1 MLRNL
6 RDLHDYAIG
15 ATDGD
20 IGHVKDFY
28 FDDQAWV
35 IRYLVVETGQWL
47 SSRKVLISPIA
58 FGHLDLQEK
67 ILPVSITREQVKNSP
82 DIDTDKPVSRQYESQ
97 YHGYYAYAPYWG
109 ETGLWGPNFL
119 MPEFMAT
126 PSDAQRQPDSAS
138 VDASVARH
146 RGEDS
151 HLRSCKVV
159 MGYHIHASDGEIGRV
174 HGMLV
179 DEKTWAIRF
188 VIVNTSNWWIGHQ
201 VLISPE
207 WIDDI
212 SWADGTVSLN
222 VTRHKFRD
230 APPYDESILVD
241 RMHEISVYKHY
252 EDMGYWVKEQIPDAL
267 RGSFPTRDANER
279 NRTEQSGLG

>member
-6 RDLHDYAIG
+6 RALQDYAIR

-35 IRYLVVETGQWL
+35 IRYLVVETGRWL

-58 FGHLDLQEK
+58 LGHSDLQEK

-82 DIDTDKPVSRQYESQ
+82 DIDMDKPVSRQYENQ
-97 YHGYYAYAPYWG
+97 YHGYYAYSPYWG

-119 MPEFMAT
+119 MPEFVAT
-126 PSDAQRQPDSAS
+126 PSDAQPQPDSVS
-138 VDASVARH
+138 VDVSAAQH
-146 RGEDS
+146 RSEDS

-159 MGYHIHASDGEIGRV
+159 MGYHIQASDGEIGRV

-179 DEKTWAIRF
+179 DERTWAIRF
-188 VIVNTSNWWIGHQ
+188 LIVNTSNWWIGHQ

-212 SWADGTVSLN
+212 SWVDGTVSLN
-222 VTRHKFRD
+222 VTRHEFRD
-230 APPYDESILVD
+230 VPPYDESILMG

-252 EDMGYWVKEQIPDAL
+252 ENMGYWVKEQIPDAP
-267 RGSFPTRDANER
+267 RASFPTRDANER
-279 NRTEQSGLG
+279 NRTEQSALR